1 MYKMNCPDKEN
12 LFDFI
17 RILSEQG
24 ITNMSITSLENGEFQ
39 LKWIKEP
46 GEFIF
51 KKPEEI
57 IVHPVELPN
66 GDIVWSQDAA
76 EDEKILARWNKM
88 ME

>member
-1 MYKMNCPDKEN
+1 MVNFSLNGLKNQVN
-12 LFDFI
+12 LF
-17 RILSEQG
+17 L
-24 ITNMSITSLENGEFQ
+24 
-39 LKWIKEP
+39 
-46 GEFIF
+46 
-51 KKPEEI
+51 KPEEI

>member
-51 KKPEEI
+51 KT
-57 IVHPVELPN
+57 
-66 GDIVWSQDAA
+66 
-76 EDEKILARWNKM
+76 
-88 ME
+88 